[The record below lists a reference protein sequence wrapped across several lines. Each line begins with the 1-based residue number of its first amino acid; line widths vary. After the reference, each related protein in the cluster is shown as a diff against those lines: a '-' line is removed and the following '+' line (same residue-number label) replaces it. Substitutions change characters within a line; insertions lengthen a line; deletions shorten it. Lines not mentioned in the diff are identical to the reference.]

1 MWKKVAL
8 VIVGSIFLLTL
19 VHLYFISRLKLDYDF
34 ESFFPLGD
42 KDLTFYQSFREK
54 FENDNDYLLI
64 GFENKSGIFEQAFLQ
79 KVDSLSMELDD
90 HKSVVSLATP
100 TKLFNPVLSPA
111 GVFRIPVLH
120 INEPEKYR
128 QDSLRIYEERKW
140 VGSFFSEDG
149 TALALL
155 LKHSPMIQKPE
166 GDSLVLAIEGLAA
179 KYELSPVF
187 LAGKA
192 KAQGVYIDKM
202 QFELILFLS
211 ISVCLV
217 TLFLIVTYRSA
228 SNVIVPLVVVM
239 LSVIWILGVMGIFNK
254 PLDVMLVLLPSIMF
268 VVAMSDVVHILTRYI
283 EELRAGLPRL
293 EALKTTLRE
302 VGLATF
308 LTSLTTAVGFLTLFT
323 ASIRPIR
330 EFGLYTAIGVFV
342 AFLLAFSLLPAILI
356 LIEKPP
362 VVDNEKNRRRWMHL
376 LMNAFNVILNHYR
389 TIFYVFL
396 LVIVAALI
404 GISKIEINTFLL
416 EDISDDDP
424 LREEFNF
431 FDNRFGGYRPL
442 EIAIQVKDT
451 SRNIFD
457 WEILEQLDK
466 VETYLV
472 DEYEARNIISPLQ
485 AVKSLN
491 QAVNGGLAV
500 HYQLPDDLNG
510 QKKIR
515 KNLRYLKRNTEE
527 LKLFADDYTTS
538 RFSGKIKDIGSKMSL
553 ERNARLEQFIRS
565 NVDSSLV
572 ALKITGTSLLI
583 DKNNQYL
590 TQNMMEG
597 LGIAFLV
604 IAVIVAL
611 LFRSLRM
618 IIIVLIPN
626 VIPLIVV
633 AAIMG
638 YFGITLKL
646 STSIIFTIAFGI
658 AVDDTIHFIS
668 KLKLELDKGKSLLYA
683 LKRTYISTGKA
694 IIVTT
699 IILAGGF
706 LTLILS
712 SFGGT
717 YYTGLLVS
725 LTLVLAVLADLTLLP
740 ALLIMFFKKRKA

>member
-166 GDSLVLAIEGLAA
+166 GDSLVVAIESLAA

-376 LMNAFNVILNHYR
+376 LMNAFNGILNHYR

-404 GISKIEINTFLL
+404 GISRIEINTFLL

-515 KNLRYLKRNTEE
+515 KNLRYLKRSTEE

-572 ALKITGTSLLI
+572 ELKITGTSLLI

>member
-1 MWKKVAL
+1 MWKKVAF
-8 VIVGSIFLLTL
+8 VTVGSIFFLTFI
-19 VHLYFISRLKLDYDF
+19 HLYFISQLKLDYDF
-34 ESFFPLGD
+34 ESFFPMGD
-42 KDLTFYQSFREK
+42 EDLTYYQAFREK

-64 GFENKSGIFEQAFLQ
+64 GFQHEPGIFEPAFLQ
-79 KVDSLSMELDD
+79 KVDSFSGELDN
-90 HKSVVSLATP
+90 HKSVVSLASP
-100 TKLFNPVLSPA
+100 TRLFNPVFSPA
-111 GVFRIPVLH
+111 GLFKIPVLH
-120 INEPEKYR
+120 VNEPTRYR
-128 QDSLRIYEERKW
+128 QDSIRIYKDRKW
-140 VGSFFSEDG
+140 VGSFFAEDG
-149 TALALL
+149 KALALFL
-155 LKHSPMIQKPE
+155 RHTPLIQKTE
-166 GDSLVLAIEGLAA
+166 ADSLVIAIEQLAK
-179 KYELSPVF
+179 KYQLSPFF

-202 QFELILFLS
+202 KFELIVFLS
-211 ISVCLV
+211 ISVVLV
-217 TLFLIVTYRSA
+217 TTFLIIAYRSFW
-228 SNVIVPLVVVM
+228 NVIVPLVVVI
-239 LSVIWILGVMGIFNK
+239 LSVIWILGLMGIFNK

-268 VVAMSDVVHILTRYI
+268 VVAMSDVVHILTKYI
-283 EELRAGLPRL
+283 EELRAGLTRL
-293 EALKTTLRE
+293 EALKITLKE

-323 ASIRPIR
+323 ASIKPIR

-356 LIEKPP
+356 LIKKPT
-362 VVDNEKNRRRWMHL
+362 VVNKEKNRRRWL
-376 LMNAFNVILNHYR
+376 LFLMKTFGAILNNYR
-389 TIFYVFL
+389 AIFYFFL
-396 LVIVAALI
+396 VVIVVALI
-404 GISKIEINTFLL
+404 GISRIEINTFLL
-416 EDISDDDP
+416 EDISEDDP
-424 LREEFNF
+424 LRKEFVF
-431 FDNRFGGYRPL
+431 FDNQFGGYRPL
-442 EIAIQVKDT
+442 EIAIDVKDS

-457 WEILEQLDK
+457 WEILEELEK
-466 VETYLV
+466 VENYLIDTYQG
-472 DEYEARNIISPLQ
+472 RNIISPLQ

-491 QAVNGGLAV
+491 QAVNGGLV
-500 HYQLPDDLNG
+500 EHFKLPDDRDDRR
-510 QKKIR
+510 KIE
-515 KNLRYLKRNTEE
+515 KNLRYLKSNNAD
-527 LKLFADDYTTS
+527 LKLFADDYRKS
-538 RFSGKIKDIGSKMSL
+538 RFSGKTKDIGSKMSL
-553 ERNARLEQFIRS
+553 ARNAGLEQFIRS
-565 NVDSSLV
+565 NIDSTLV
-572 ALKITGTSLLI
+572 QIKITGTSLLI

-604 IAVIVAL
+604 IAVIVAM

-683 LKRTYISTGKA
+683 LKRTYLSTGKA

-725 LTLVLAVLADLTLLP
+725 LTLGLAVLADLSLLP
-740 ALLIMFFKKRKA
+740 VLLIMFFKKKKV